1 MRTFTPTLG
10 GEQTEVFAPAPGTF
24 DAAEFRA
31 AFPRGALYGLDVE
44 GLYMGDLGQFSP
56 DFALRL
62 IQFGTAT
69 YAWVLTLDDPAQ
81 RAAAIDL
88 LSDLSV
94 SFCSHTPMDVLSVA
108 TQLGVD
114 ITGRNVDTRMLAAM
128 AAPDDK
134 RGGKDL
140 KTLTSAH
147 IGAELEAAEKALADK
162 FTALW
167 LSTEPKRKRPAR
179 SVIDAYGWANI
190 PADDPEYLTYA
201 GLDAIAC
208 RRLANVLTPLTTAP
222 PALLRVET
230 WLAGEANRIQLR
242 GMRIDRPALD
252 ELAAEAQ
259 RETSEAEAVVTEV
272 TGGIPARSP
281 KIQDWLSEHGVDWTT
296 WEDRGGA
303 STETG
308 KPSLAKENVKLL
320 LGYDLD
326 DDGRRVAEQLIRFK
340 GHQDALNKTNGLI
353 KLVAPDGRVHPGLNT
368 LGAVTGRM
376 SSAGPNFQN
385 FSKKDP
391 RMRGLFLP
399 EPGHVFLT
407 ADFDQIELRVVA
419 ALARETK
426 MIEVILAGGDL
437 HQLTVDELAE
447 LGVVIV
453 RDTGKMANFLIVY
466 GGGSKALAEQAGIP
480 LEDAQR
486 IVSAHRERYQAIA
499 DLSRAMGQFRDEI
512 RTISHRRIPV
522 TTNKH
527 GDLRAYANINYLVQS
542 SARDLLVDAWWRFA
556 HEFGRGSMVWFPVHD
571 ELVLQVPEDL
581 VDQVTDEVQR
591 CMRFDFMGVPI
602 SASAVS
608 LIDEDGTSRWMTSKR
623 AEQIA
628 KARAESTDRRGE
640 ALSRLRRA
648 HARTTT
654 PPAPAAVADDTAP
667 Y

>member
-10 GEQTEVFAPAPGTF
+10 GEPTEVFAPEPGTF
-24 DAAEFRA
+24 DAAAFRS
-31 AFPRGALYGLDVE
+31 AFPGGALYGLDVE
-44 GLYMGDLGQFSP
+44 GLYMDDLSQFSP

-81 RAAAIDL
+81 RAAAVEL

-114 ITGRNVDTRMLAAM
+114 ITARNVDTRMLAAM

-140 KTLTSAH
+140 KTLTTTH
-147 IGAELEAAEKALADK
+147 IGAELEAADKVLADR
-162 FTALW
+162 FTELW
-167 LSTEPKRKRPAR
+167 LATEPKRKKPAR

-190 PADDPEYLTYA
+190 PADDPDYLTYA

-208 RRLANVLTPLTTAP
+208 RRLADVLTPLTEAP
-222 PALLRVET
+222 PSLLRVET
-230 WLAGEANRIQLR
+230 WLATEANRIQLR
-242 GMRIDRPALD
+242 GMRVDQPALD
-252 ELAAEAQ
+252 ALATEAR
-259 RETSEAEAVVTEV
+259 RETGEAEAIVVEL
-272 TGGIPARSP
+272 TGGVPARSP
-281 KIQDWLSEHGVDWTT
+281 KIQDWLGSHGVDWTT

-303 STETG
+303 LTDTG
-308 KPSLAKENVKLL
+308 KPSLAKENVQLL
-320 LGYDLD
+320 LGYELD
-326 DDGRRVAEQLIRFK
+326 SDGQRVAEQLIRFK
-340 GHQDALNKTNGLI
+340 GHQDALNKTSGLLA
-353 KLVAPDGRVHPGLNT
+353 LVAPDGRIHPALNT
-368 LGAVTGRM
+368 LGTVTGRM
-376 SSAGPNFQN
+376 SSTGPNFQN

-399 EPGHVFLT
+399 EPGHVLMT
-407 ADFDQIELRVVA
+407 ADFDQVELRVVA

-437 HQLTVDELAE
+437 HQLTVDELAAA
-447 LGVVIV
+447 GVTID
-453 RDTGKMANFLIVY
+453 RDKGKMANFLIVY
-466 GGGSKALAEQAGIP
+466 GGGGRALSEQARIP

-486 IVSAHRERYQAIA
+486 IVAAHRERYQAINELA
-499 DLSRAMGQFRDEI
+499 QAMGQYRDAI
-512 RTISHRRIPV
+512 RTISQRRIPV
-522 TTNKH
+522 TTNGY
-527 GDLRAYANINYLVQS
+527 GDLRTYANINYLVQS
-542 SARDLLVDAWWRFA
+542 SARDLLVDAWHRFA

-602 SASAVS
+602 SASAVT

-623 AEQIA
+623 AEAIA
-628 KARAESTDRRGE
+628 KE
-640 ALSRLRRA
+640 
-648 HARTTT
+648 RTTAT
-654 PPAPAAVADDTAP
+654 PAAASVVGDTPA

>member
-10 GEQTEVFAPAPGTF
+10 GLPTEILAPEPGQF
-24 DAAEFRA
+24 DAAAFRA
-31 AFPRGALYGLDVE
+31 AFPGDALYGLDVE
-44 GLYMGDLGQFSP
+44 SLYMDDLGQFSP

-62 IQFGTAT
+62 IQFGTAE
-69 YAWVLTLDDPAQ
+69 YAWVLNLDDPDQ
-81 RAAAIDL
+81 RAAAVDL
-88 LSDLSV
+88 LSDPTV
-94 SFCSHTPMDVLSVA
+94 SFCSHTPMDVLAVA
-108 TQLGVD
+108 TQLGAD

-134 RGGKDL
+134 AGGKDL
-140 KTLTSAH
+140 KTLTTTH
-147 IGAELEAAEKALADK
+147 IGAELEAAEKALADR

-167 LSTEPKRKRPAR
+167 LATEPKRKKPAR
-179 SVIDAYGWANI
+179 SVIDAYGWANT

-208 RRLANVLTPLTTAP
+208 RRLADILTPLTAAP
-222 PALLRVET
+222 PALLRIES
-230 WLAGEANRIQLR
+230 WLAAEANRIQIR
-242 GMRIDRPALD
+242 GMRVDRPALD
-252 ELAAEAQ
+252 TLADEAR
-259 RETSEAEAVVTEV
+259 RETGEAEAVVVEV

-281 KIQDWLSEHGVDWTT
+281 KIQEWLTDHGVDWST

-303 STETG
+303 LTNTG

-326 DDGRRVAEQLIRFK
+326 DDGQRVADQLIRFK
-340 GHQDALNKTNGLI
+340 GHQDALNKTTDL
-353 KLVAPDGRVHPGLNT
+353 LSRVAPDGRVHPGLNT
-368 LGAVTGRM
+368 LGTVTARM
-376 SSAGPNFQN
+376 SSAAPNFQN

-399 EPGHVFLT
+399 EPGHVLLT
-407 ADFDQIELRVVA
+407 ADFDQVELRVVA

-426 MIEVILAGGDL
+426 MIDVILAGGDL
-437 HQLTVDELAE
+437 HDLTVDELAE
-447 LGVVIV
+447 SGIEIT
-453 RDTGKMANFLIVY
+453 RDTAKMTNFLIVY
-466 GGGSKALAEQAGIP
+466 GGGGRALHEQARIP

-486 IVSAHRERYQAIA
+486 IVATFRERYPAINE
-499 DLSRAMGQFRDEI
+499 LSRAMGQYRDEI

-522 TTNKH
+522 TTNGH
-527 GDLRAYANINYLVQS
+527 GDLRTYANINYLVQS

-556 HEFGRGSMVWFPVHD
+556 HEFGRGPLVWFAIHD

-602 SASAVS
+602 SASAIA

-623 AEQIA
+623 AEQIRA
-628 KARAESTDRRGE
+628 ARA
-640 ALSRLRRA
+640 
-648 HARTTT
+648 TT
-654 PPAPAAVADDTAP
+654 PPAPAVVADDQPP